1 MSVCVFVEYSDL
13 EVRHAM
19 NCSLGILVF
28 SADAKFLHGL
38 FCSFVGL
45 HSEDYVRWWAEEGP
59 M

>member
-45 HSEDYVRWWAEEGP
+45 LSEDYVR
-59 M
+59 